1 MTRGLFPLPD
11 YLAPDLDVIFVGI
24 NPGVQSARAGRYY
37 ANPRNPFWRLLHE
50 AGLTPRELRPDEDH
64 LLPTFGYGITDI
76 VKRPSRGVADL
87 SPTDFRQGRL
97 ILEEKLLTCQPQ
109 IVCFNGKTGFIN
121 FFGPGASNR
130 LLKNPLRPGCSKR
143 SGCKAAHPSF
153 DGYPARCEAYLV
165 RTSQRRE
172 SAGAPTEGG
181 SPQTGL
187 FQQPAKRF
195 GRQAVMIGA
204 SRVFVVPSTSPANAG
219 TPIFVKLRYFRALRQ
234 WREDLAHDRW
244 LMAHS

>member
-24 NPGVQSARAGRYY
+24 NPGVQSARAGHYY

-50 AGLTPRELRPDEDH
+50 AGLTPRELRPDQDH

-76 VKRPSRGVADL
+76 VKRPSRGAADL

-121 FFGPGASNR
+121 FFGPGASR
-130 LLKNPLRPGCSKR
+130 
-143 SGCKAAHPSF
+143 
-153 DGYPARCEAYLV
+153 
-165 RTSQRRE
+165 
-172 SAGAPTEGG
+172 
-181 SPQTGL
+181 
-187 FQQPAKRF
+187 RF
-195 GRQAVMIGA
+195 GRQAVTIGA